1 LADTGAE
8 CTEVPVLLGILV
20 LATVQEAE
28 LEGTPQVKRSPVPSV
43 VLDPVRESLV
53 SSSGALL
60 VKEAIRVAG
69 LDRGL
74 SAALSPWRPARATHD
89 PGKVLIDVAT
99 AVALGGDC
107 LADLAAVRAQP
118 GVFGDV
124 ASDPTVSRLFAALAV
139 DVDDAVTAIRDVRAR
154 VRAAVWARR
163 RPLAATPGRRCGGQ
177 VIVDIDATL
186 VTAHSDKEG
195 AEATFKRGYGF
206 APMCAFVDH
215 GQHGTGETLAI
226 DLRPGKASPWN
237 SADHL
242 TTLDAALIQLPQH
255 ERGQVLVRAD
265 TGACSKVFLHRI
277 TDLGL
282 EYSIG
287 FQAQDTV
294 KAAIEAIPE
303 QAWRAALDGDGEPRD
318 GAQVAEL
325 TTWMPAPV
333 TQNRVSRPGPKDWPT
348 GMRVIARRERPH
360 PGAQLRL
367 TDHNGW
373 RITCFATNTKGPGWT
388 LAALEVRHRQRARC
402 EDRIRGLK
410 DTGLRNLPFHGY
422 AQNRLWV
429 EIVALAADLL
439 SWTQTLA
446 FNAHEPARRWE
457 PKRLRFR
464 ILAVAGRIIRTG
476 RRRRLRL
483 PRDWPW
489 NHLIDTGWA
498 ALRTA

>member
-1 LADTGAE
+1 
-8 CTEVPVLLGILV
+8 V
-20 LATVQEAE
+20 
-28 LEGTPQVKRSPVPSV
+28 EGTPQVKRNPVPGL
-43 VLDPVRESLV
+43 VLDGGRESLI

-60 VKEAIRVAG
+60 VQQVIGVAG

-74 SAALSPWRPARATHD
+74 SRALAPWRTGRAVHV
-89 PGKVLIDVAT
+89 PGKVLLDVAT

-107 LADLAAVRAQP
+107 LADVAALRAQP
-118 GVFGDV
+118 AVFGPV
-124 ASDPTVSRLFAALAV
+124 ASDPTVSRLFGALAG
-139 DVDDAVTAIRDVRAR
+139 DVDAAVDAIRAARADA
-154 VRAAVWARR
+154 RAAVWGRR
-163 RPLAATPGRRCGGQ
+163 RPVAGIPGRRDGGQ

-186 VTAHSDKEG
+186 VTAHSEKEL
-195 AEATFKRGYGF
+195 AEPTHKRGFGF

-215 GQHGTGETLAI
+215 GAPGTGECLAI
-226 DLRPGKASPWN
+226 GLRPGKASPWN
-237 SADHL
+237 SADHIAVL
-242 TTLDAALIQLPQH
+242 HEALDQLPEA
-255 ERGQVLVRAD
+255 ERAQVLVRTD
-265 TGACSKVFLHRI
+265 TGGCSKALLHQI

-287 FQAQDTV
+287 FAAHETV
-294 KAAIEAIPE
+294 RAAIEAIPE
-303 QAWRAALDGDGEPRD
+303 QAWRAAIDGDGQPRA

-325 TTWMPAPV
+325 TAWMPTPTRA
-333 TQNRVSRPGPKDWPT
+333 SRPGPQDWPA

-373 RITCFATNTKGPGWT
+373 RITCFATNTRGPGWT
-388 LAALEVRHRQRARC
+388 LAALEVRHRQRARA

-410 DTGLRNLPFHGY
+410 DTGLRNLPFRGY
-422 AQNRLWV
+422 AQNRIWV

-439 SWTQTLA
+439 AWTQTLCWDE
-446 FNAHEPARRWE
+446 HQPARRWE

-464 ILAVAGRIIRTG
+464 VLAVAGRIVRTG

-489 NHLIDTGWA
+489 NELIDAGWT
-498 ALRTA
+498 ALHTA

>member
-1 LADTGAE
+1 MKRNS
-8 CTEVPVLLGILV
+8 VPN
-20 LATVQEAE
+20 
-28 LEGTPQVKRSPVPSV
+28 V
-43 VLDPVRESLV
+43 VLDSGRESLI

-60 VKEAIRVAG
+60 MGESVRVAG

-74 SAALSPWRPARATHD
+74 SAALSPWRPAGARHD
-89 PGKVLIDVAT
+89 PGKVLLDVAT

-118 GVFGDV
+118 AIFGSV
-124 ASDPTVSRLFAALAV
+124 ASDPTVSRLFASLAG
-139 DVDDAVTAIRDVRAR
+139 DVDAAVEAIRSARADARAR
-154 VRAAVWARR
+154 VWARR
-163 RPLAATPGRRCGGQ
+163 RPLAGASGSRAGGQ

-186 VTAHSDKEG
+186 VTAHSDKEN
-195 AEATFKRGYGF
+195 AEPTFKKGFGF
-206 APMCAFVDH
+206 APMCTFVDH
-215 GQHGTGETLAI
+215 GRDGTGETLGI

-237 SADHL
+237 TSDHNDA
-242 TTLDAALIQLPQH
+242 LDNALAQLPEC
-255 ERGQVLVRAD
+255 ERDQVLVRAD
-265 TGACSKVFLHRI
+265 TGACSKVFLHKI
-277 TDLGL
+277 TDAGL

-287 FQAQDTV
+287 FAAQDTV
-294 KAAIEAIPE
+294 KAAIETIPE

-325 TTWMPAPV
+325 TAWMPTPL
-333 TQNRVSRPGPKDWPT
+333 TQNRASRPGPKDWPEQ
-348 GMRVIARRERPH
+348 MRVIARRERPH

-422 AQNRLWV
+422 NQNRIWMEV
-429 EIVALAADLL
+429 VALAADLL
-439 SWTQTLA
+439 TWMQTLA
-446 FNAHEPARRWE
+446 FEEAEPARRWE

-464 ILAVAGRIIRTG
+464 LLAVAGRIIHTG

-489 NHLIDTGWA
+489 NRLIDTGWA
-498 ALRTA
+498 NLRTT